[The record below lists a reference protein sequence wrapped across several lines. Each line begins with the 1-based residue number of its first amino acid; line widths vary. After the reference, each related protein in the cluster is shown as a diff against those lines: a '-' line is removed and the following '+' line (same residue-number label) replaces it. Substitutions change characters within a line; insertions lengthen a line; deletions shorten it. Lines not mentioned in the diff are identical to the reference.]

1 MSIPDN
7 RHLEYFQFL
16 FIMNNVAMNI
26 HIYVLMWTCFYSLGY
41 FAVELLAHK
50 LSGVCGFFGEEMV
63 NDFLLNDYKTN

>member
-1 MSIPDN
+1 
-7 RHLEYFQFL
+7 
-16 FIMNNVAMNI
+16 MNI